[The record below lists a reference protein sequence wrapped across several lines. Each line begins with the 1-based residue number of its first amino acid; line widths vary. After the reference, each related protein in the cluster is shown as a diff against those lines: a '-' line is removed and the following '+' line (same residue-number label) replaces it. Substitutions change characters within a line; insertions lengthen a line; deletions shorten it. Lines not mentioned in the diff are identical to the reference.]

1 MIDKKKLLIEDLTMP
16 GGQYNQWS
24 QGQSGTSQEPKKV
37 SLVDLI
43 DYQNRNTAEMA
54 RTPNVLPFP
63 LTKNVV
69 ERIGDIYVQS
79 AKVQSELGQSY
90 QSPLISDNE
99 EATNTIKSLYKKLER
114 IKLTVKSITQ
124 ELKKL
129 DIE

>member
-1 MIDKKKLLIEDLTMP
+1 MIDDKKLLLEDLTMP

-24 QGQSGTSQEPKKV
+24 KDPSGTSQQPKKV
-37 SLVDLI
+37 SLIDLI
-43 DYQNRNTAEMA
+43 DYQNKNEDDLTKA
-54 RTPNVLPFP
+54 PNVLPFP

-69 ERIGDIYVQS
+69 EQIGDIYVQS
-79 AKVQSELGQSY
+79 AKIQSELGQAY

-99 EATNTIKSLYKKLER
+99 TATNTIKSLYKKLER
-114 IKLTVKSITQ
+114 VKLTVKSITQ